1 MSTPPQMPSLLPSA
15 GGAVIALRILLV
27 ASLVLP
33 VLLFAYG
40 AAVSYR
46 DHFATAQEQLRQTT
60 DILREHATKVLETDE
75 LAIDRV
81 NGIVAGMTDGDIL
94 ANERDLHER
103 LRALIGNLP
112 QILDIAVFSA
122 DARALVSAVIY
133 PLPHAVDFSD
143 RDYFQAQQQRSQTYV
158 TGLLVGRD
166 SHLPFFSVSKRRPP
180 SGAGSAFNGL
190 TAVSVQPSYFE
201 EFYARAIPQQAE
213 AGYAISMIRA
223 AAGDILV
230 RYPPVAATP
239 DGDAAPQVL
248 LDQIRRAPERGVYEP
263 PSAAADGTTR
273 VLAYHRLQDYP
284 VYVLSSVRRGT
295 ILRAWRRSMTGHLI
309 FGAPATLCLFGI
321 TWFALRRTTREHA
334 AVEAAAAEVRRRE
347 AAEETMRQSQR
358 LEALGK
364 LTGGIA
370 HDFNN
375 LLMVIGGSIEMAR
388 NAPPEG
394 IPRLLDAALRAT
406 RRGEALTRQLLAFGR
421 RQQLSPKVLDLRARL
436 PKVAGILRQSLPA
449 TITIEVNVSAD
460 LWTVEL
466 DPSELELA
474 LLNLAVNARDAMP
487 DGGRL
492 RLSARNETMA
502 AQAAGGGENLS
513 GDFVVVRIA
522 DTGGGMPP
530 DVAARAFEPFFT
542 TKEAGKGTGLGLSQV
557 YGFARQSGG
566 TAVLLSSSGRGT
578 AVKLY
583 LPRTAKPLPRDDG
596 EPGALGRVPA
606 AAPPAAGTS

>member
-166 SHLPFFSVSKRRPP
+166 SHLPFFSVSKRRPLP
-180 SGAGSAFNGL
+180 GAGSAFNGL

>member
-1 MSTPPQMPSLLPSA
+1 MPSLLPSA

-33 VLLFAYG
+33 ALLFAYG
-40 AAVSYR
+40 AAVSHR
-46 DHFATAQEQLRQTT
+46 DHFATAQEQLRRTT

-75 LAIDRV
+75 LVIDRV
-81 NGIVAGMTDGDIL
+81 NEIVAGMTDDDIL
-94 ANERDLHER
+94 ANERELHER
-103 LRALIGNLP
+103 LRALIRNLP
-112 QILDIAVFSA
+112 QILDIFVVSA
-122 DARALVSAVIY
+122 DGRALVSAVIY

-143 RDYFQAQQQRSQTYV
+143 RDYFQAQQQRGQTYV
-158 TGLLVGRD
+158 SALLVGRD
-166 SHLPFFSVSKRRPP
+166 NHLPFFNVSKRRPP
-180 SGAGSAFNGL
+180 SGADGAFNGL
-190 TAVSVQPSYFE
+190 TGASVQPSYFE
-201 EFYARAIPQQAE
+201 EFYARAIPQQAD
-213 AGYAISMIRA
+213 AGYAISLIRA

-230 RYPPVAATP
+230 RYPPVAAAS
-239 DGDAAPQVL
+239 DGDAAPQNL
-248 LDQIRRAPERGVYEP
+248 LDQIRRAPEQGVHEAP
-263 PSAAADGTTR
+263 PAADGTAR

-295 ILRAWRRSMTGHLI
+295 ILRAWRRSMAGHLI

-321 TWFALRRTTREHA
+321 TWFALRRTAREHA

-375 LLMVIGGSIEMAR
+375 LLMVIGGSVEMAR
-388 NAPPEG
+388 KAPPEH

-421 RQQLSPKVLDLRARL
+421 RQQLSPKVLDLRARI

-449 TITIEVNVSAD
+449 TITIEVNVPAD

-487 DGGRL
+487 DGGQL

-502 AQAAGGGENLS
+502 AEAAAAGEGDVENLS
-513 GDFVVVRIA
+513 GDFVVLRIA

-596 EPGALGRVPA
+596 EPGALGLVPAA